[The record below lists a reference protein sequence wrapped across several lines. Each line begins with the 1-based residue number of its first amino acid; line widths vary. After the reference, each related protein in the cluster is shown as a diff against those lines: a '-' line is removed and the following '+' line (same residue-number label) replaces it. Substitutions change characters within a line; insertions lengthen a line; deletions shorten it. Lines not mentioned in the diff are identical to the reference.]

1 MTAFHTGQWSVPLA
15 PAKTVTLT
23 KNCTQSTIDNTTAMK
38 KLLIKNGTLL
48 TMAGDRQPF
57 KADLLVADGR
67 IKRIDTAIGRGEHAD
82 VTIDAAGM
90 FVLPGFIFGHARL
103 GFSTLRGQ
111 TDQILDDTEREKIA
125 LKLVAGLTA
134 EQVLRSAELGICQ
147 AIRSGITT
155 LFEGGSMRDTDQIFQ
170 AARLLGFGLVGGRL
184 LADRTPDWPDGL
196 RMSLRDQLS
205 DAHALARDIASDDQ
219 SGLLRYAISVT
230 NPLFCSDECLVQA
243 KALSDAGDLPLKIA
257 LTTDRSQIERL
268 RREGGPQEVAS
279 LETLGVLGERTFLV
293 NPTQTSD
300 LEQNIIRKA
309 GARVVVNVS
318 TDLKLGRPLSRLPE
332 FSRKGTPV
340 LAGFDSPVYGG
351 RMDAIRELSTL
362 ALAFRAQYGPQS
374 MTPEQVLSMVT
385 VDAARAMGLDSEV
398 GTLEAGKRADIIL
411 VNAGADVFSQPAAHT
426 SAYCRLVYQ
435 ASASNVAATIIN
447 GQIVY
452 QDGRVTHCDEEAL
465 IEQANA
471 DLVRILEKA

>member
-1 MTAFHTGQWSVPLA
+1 M
-15 PAKTVTLT
+15 
-23 KNCTQSTIDNTTAMK
+23 MK

-67 IKRIDTAIGRGEHAD
+67 IKRIDTVIGRGEHAD

-90 FVLPGFIFGHARL
+90 LVLPGFIFGHARL

-125 LKLVAGLTA
+125 LRLVAGLSA
-134 EQVLRSAELGICQ
+134 EQVLRSAELGMCQ

-155 LFEGGSMRDTDQIFQ
+155 LFEGGSMQHTDQIFQ
-170 AARLLGFGLVGGRL
+170 AARLLGFRLVGGRL
-184 LADRTPDWPDGL
+184 LADRTPDWPDAL

-205 DAHALARDIASDDQ
+205 DAQALARDIASNNQD
-219 SGLLRYAISVT
+219 GLLRHAVSVT
-230 NPLFCSDECLVQA
+230 NSLFCSDECLTQA
-243 KALSDAGDLPLKIA
+243 KALSDAGSYPLKIA
-257 LTTDRSQIERL
+257 LTTDRSQVERL

-279 LETLGVLGERTFLV
+279 LESMGMLGERTFLV

-300 LEQNIIRKA
+300 LEQSIIRKA
-309 GARVVVNVS
+309 GARVVINVS
-318 TDLKLGRPLSRLPE
+318 ADLKLGRPLSRLPE
-332 FSRKGTPV
+332 FVRKGTPV
-340 LAGFDSPVYGG
+340 LPGFDSPVYGG
-351 RMDAIRELSTL
+351 RMDAIRELSVL
-362 ALAFRAQYGPQS
+362 AMAFRPQYGPQS

-385 VDAARAMGLDSEV
+385 IDAARALGLDNEV

-411 VNAGADVFSQPAAHT
+411 VNTGSDVFTQPAAHT

-435 ASASNVAATIIN
+435 ASASSVAATIIN

-452 QDGRVTHCDEEAL
+452 QDGHVLHCDEEAL
-465 IEQANA
+465 IEQTNA
-471 DLVRILEKA
+471 DLVSILENT